1 MTRSKDLRSKVFL
14 LQINILFIRAGKVL
28 SISFRNYISLVGL
41 SVVQSNVMPPRTTE
55 VGRGFPTFRARNS
68 IICRYGPGLVPSP
81 RRKKDHTPVS
91 CRQVQVHRRHGQEL
105 LPFP

>member
-1 MTRSKDLRSKVFL
+1 MAGTFVPA
-14 LQINILFIRAGKVL
+14 LFIFFGL
-28 SISFRNYISLVGL
+28 IS
-41 SVVQSNVMPPRTTE
+41 VMPPRTTE

-91 CRQVQVHRRHGQEL
+91 CRQVRVHRRHGQEL

>member
-1 MTRSKDLRSKVFL
+1 MTRSKDLRSKAFL

-91 CRQVQVHRRHGQEL
+91 CRQVRVHRRHGQEL